1 MPACVCWSE
10 LWCLIKQYVL
20 VRVGARPRP
29 PEFSSQP
36 ASSSF
41 FQPLPPPALDLHI
54 NIQELFMTNHSP
66 TLSMCVGKERPV
78 TQQDTPMPPTV
89 WWTAAICSICTCEQV
104 INEEVRKELLP
115 TRTKTAISPWERR
128 GWVYL
133 ALLHTHTHLNQ
144 LCCTIWTMMAS
155 KYVCMHVTNVCSYGH
170 YTLHGCF

>member
-20 VRVGARPRP
+20 VGPRP
-29 PEFSSQP
+29 PEFSSSIQQ
-36 ASSSF
+36 F

-54 NIQELFMTNHSP
+54 IIQELFMTNHSP
-66 TLSMCVGKERPV
+66 TSSMCVGKERPA

-128 GWVYL
+128 GRVYL
-133 ALLHTHTHLNQ
+133 ALLHTHTRLNQ
-144 LCCTIWTMMAS
+144 LRCTIWTVMAS
-155 KYVCMHVTNVCSYGH
+155 KYSTCVCMWQNVCVSHSH